1 MAKATVTYKEYVRPI
16 ESITLTLNQDELVV
30 LTAILHRI
38 GGCPDKSPRKHAG
51 SILNAI
57 VNGVNSENRECGKVS
72 ELIDQGNRNHPGSIY
87 FSEYE

>member
-1 MAKATVTYKEYVRPI
+1 
-16 ESITLTLNQDELVV
+16 V

-57 VNGVNSENRECGKVS
+57 VNGVEPELRDYDKVV
-72 ELIDQGNRNHPGSIY
+72 ELVGNNLHSGSIY
-87 FSEYE
+87 FEDYK